1 MYYVNFEYID
11 KTDVSN
17 TSQFDFPSPVS
28 SIYSQNSR
36 FVEQYFIKKIN
47 INSILY
53 IYRRYIQPTQQRNL
67 GNSYTRN
74 TQYIIL
80 LFIGF
85 FVVIFGLYFT
95 SIQSS
100 TVVLSP
106 GN

>member
-1 MYYVNFEYID
+1 M
-11 KTDVSN
+11 SS

-47 INSILY
+47 INSILCI